1 ADSGG
6 APRFSRAPTRECT
19 VRISAPFADN
29 DSEASALLVDSQGR
43 EVQPP
48 TLQDPLDALAP
59 GATPHAERT
68 RRATVQLKPI
78 ATHEWYLATQA
89 LTLSALALGI
99 ERIRDDG
106 HFQLALS
113 RGGRTTGVL
122 TGRLRIEWLPASHL
136 RQVYEAES
144 MLPPAVREAAQQA
157 KQYAGVAAEVGSSAL
172 ALGIH
177 TMRSFARKFSG
188 GKDSTGPGGP

>member
-1 ADSGG
+1 
-6 APRFSRAPTRECT
+6 
-19 VRISAPFADN
+19 
-29 DSEASALLVDSQGR
+29 
-43 EVQPP
+43 VQPP

-68 RRATVQLKPI
+68 RRATVRLKPI

-89 LTLSALALGI
+89 LTLSVSEDEAQCGSAALPLGPPPPLPPELQSVEVWALALGI

-106 HFQLALS
+106 HFRLALS

-144 MLPPAVREAAQQA
+144 MLPPAVHEAAQQA
-157 KQYAGVAAEVGSSAL
+157 KQYAGVAAEVGGSAL

-177 TMRSFARKFSG
+177 TMRSFVRKFSG